1 MWSDSAEVS
10 ETPSSYRAI
19 KVHHLMCMELFQFIT
34 RVSVLLPAIEAAR
47 PGCSSG
53 REALCRLNI
62 EIDKA
67 TTLRQH
73 CTESSKLYLAL
84 TGDSILS
91 RCEKSRNLFKQS
103 LSQVQ
108 NQVPVSLAAEI
119 SQLIAKL
126 RGVVFSLDPS
136 EEEAG
141 KVLKE
146 LLRRYVNTTDSA
158 EEHAFEA
165 IQVAMWKLHITSLK
179 ALSIEKGSIKK
190 LLDRVGEGET
200 SKRRILSIFLRLLNK
215 HGKSIVTEQTEN
227 GSLQQEDSYQCEA
240 NSRLGCQLDDAEVDI
255 LRSSL
260 PPDEFKCPL
269 SLRLMYEP
277 VVIASGRTYERFRI
291 LKWFAE
297 GNDTCPTTR
306 RKLANLSLIPNHTM
320 KDLISR
326 WSATHGVSVPDP
338 SMEAS
343 GAHLLESRSNSI
355 ASLSSSMN
363 NLLLPSFSNLSHE
376 SSDAGRVSY
385 AKTLSNFDAISEE
398 SNDSIHRV
406 QFQDMDLNPLTRLSS
421 LSWGSQCI
429 LVGKISN
436 IFKYNDQ
443 ACNWM
448 SFEDFVPAMI
458 RFLKDAHDLNDLN
471 SQILGCLSL
480 STVLQKCRSSLA
492 YLNDDTFALLVS
504 FLGTEVSKEA
514 LSVLKVSSC
523 HQYCQQKIVASG
535 ALTPILKMLDDLQN
549 RELHEPAIK
558 ILCNLSGNS
567 RIVSFITLSDVIPKL
582 IPFLED
588 TALARDSLIIL
599 KNLCI
604 TEVATASVAETDGCI
619 PSVVKLLDSD
629 SLEDQEHAVSLL
641 LSLCSQCVQY
651 CKLVIHTDERVFSDL
666 ANIYANGSSNGKA
679 MALKLLNLFNNNGES
694 SVADVD
700 ISKVSTVDYT
710 QRKSSSK
717 APGLLRK
724 LFSKQG
730 SVAKSKK

>member
-1 MWSDSAEVS
+1 MWSGSAEVS
-10 ETPSSYRAI
+10 ETRQSYRAI
-19 KVHHLMCMELFQFIT
+19 KVHHLMCMKLFQFIT
-34 RVSVLLPAIEAAR
+34 RVSVLLPEIEAAR

-62 EIDKA
+62 EIDIAK
-67 TTLRQH
+67 TLCQR

-108 NQVPVSLAAEI
+108 NQVPVALAAEI
-119 SQLIAKL
+119 SQLIAEL
-126 RGVVFSLDPS
+126 SGVVFSLDPS

-146 LLRRYVNTTDSA
+146 LLSRYANTTDSA

-179 ALSIEKGSIKK
+179 ALSIEKRSIKK

-200 SKRRILSIFLRLLNK
+200 SKRRILSIFLKLLNK

-227 GSLQQEDSYQCEA
+227 GSLQQENSYQCEA
-240 NSRLGCQLDDAEVDI
+240 NSRSGCRLDDAEMDV

-277 VVIASGRTYERFRI
+277 VVIASGRTYERFQI

-306 RKLANLSLIPNHTM
+306 RKLANLSLTPNHSM

-326 WSATHGVSVPDP
+326 WSATHGLSIPDP

-343 GAHLLESRSNSI
+343 GAHLLKSGCSSI

-376 SSDAGRVSY
+376 SSDAVQVSY
-385 AKTLSNFDAISEE
+385 AKKLINFDVISEE
-398 SNDSIHRV
+398 SNDSIHKV

-436 IFKYNDQ
+436 IFKYSDQ
-443 ACNWM
+443 ACNWT

-471 SQILGCLSL
+471 SQKLGCLSL

-514 LSVLKVSSC
+514 LSVLKVLSC
-523 HQYCQQKIVASG
+523 HQYCQQKFMASD
-535 ALTPILKMLDDLQN
+535 ALTPILKMLDDQN
-549 RELHEPAIK
+549 RELHEIAIK

-567 RIVSFITLSDVIPKL
+567 IIVSFITLSDVIPKL

-588 TALARDSLIIL
+588 KALARDTLIIL
-599 KNLCI
+599 NNLCI

-641 LSLCSQCVQY
+641 LSLCSQCIQY
-651 CKLVIHTDERVFSDL
+651 CQLVIHTDGRVFSDL
-666 ANIYANGSSNGKA
+666 ANIYANGSSNGKV
-679 MALKLLNLFNNNGES
+679 MALKLLSLFNNNGES
-694 SVADVD
+694 SAADVD
-700 ISKVSTVDYT
+700 ISIGSTVDYT

-717 APGLLRK
+717 VPGLLRK

-730 SVAKSKK
+730 SVAKSNK